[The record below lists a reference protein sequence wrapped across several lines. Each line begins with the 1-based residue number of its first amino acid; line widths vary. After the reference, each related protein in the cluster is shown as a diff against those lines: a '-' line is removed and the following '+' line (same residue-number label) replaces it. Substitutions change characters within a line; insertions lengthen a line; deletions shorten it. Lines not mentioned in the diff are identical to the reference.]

1 MDILGFE
8 FKKKSSAQP
17 AAAKDTEL
25 PTQEHPA
32 GLSPGG
38 SLLKAEPHTGTRFN
52 RKIIMAVVGGCL
64 LIGFF
69 AMISALQQPVKAT
82 PQEEAEI
89 KAAKDSSKPIT
100 SAVAADIIQ
109 EAPDSYSKL
118 SQYEADKLARQR
130 KNPKL
135 GEPVPP
141 VVGSLK
147 NPAQSIGSVNDVSKS
162 AISSYNSDGHSGGR
176 SQLSPEEKELIDS
189 RKSPIKFAGFQSAQS
204 SAGGSNNG
212 SGNPKSARS
221 MIEGLLKGG
230 GGEDGEGSG
239 GGMGGIMGAMSS
251 IAGAASGGGG
261 KDDQNMQTEKR
272 KFIEGEKK
280 NKDKNYYVQGSLN
293 QPVSAYE
300 VKSGSIIPGVMITG
314 INSDLP
320 GNIVAQ
326 VRENVFD
333 TVTGHY
339 LLIPQGTRIIGTYD
353 SKVAYAQERVL
364 IVWTRLIYPNG
375 DSIDLEG
382 MGGVDLSGYAGLSD
396 QVNNH
401 YLKLLGGVVLSTMLT
416 TSAKIAAGNNAA
428 GQADIP
434 QLAVSGASEQVSK
447 VGEKFT
453 EKNLS
458 VQPTLEITPGFKF
471 NVFVSKD
478 LILKPYRQS

>member
-1 MDILGFE
+1 MNILGFE
-8 FKKKSSAQP
+8 FKKIPSPRP
-17 AAAKDTEL
+17 ATAKETDL
-25 PTQEHPA
+25 PGQEQPA

-52 RKIIMAVVGGCL
+52 RKVITISVGVVL

-69 AMISALQQPVKAT
+69 AMVSALQPPKQAT
-82 PQEEAEI
+82 PQEEAEM
-89 KAAKDSSKPIT
+89 KAQKDSGKPVT
-100 SAVAADIIQ
+100 AAVTADFIQ
-109 EAPDSYSKL
+109 DAPDSYGKL
-118 SQYEADKLARQR
+118 SKYEADKLARQR
-130 KNPKL
+130 KAPQL
-135 GEPVPP
+135 GEPVPS
-141 VVGSLK
+141 VVGSLR
-147 NPAQSIGSVNDVSKS
+147 NPTQSIGSVNDVSKN
-162 AISSYNSDGHSGGR
+162 AISSYNSGGR
-176 SQLSPEEKELIDS
+176 SQLSPEEKELMDS
-189 RKSPIKFAGFQSAQS
+189 RKSPIKFSGFQSAQS
-204 SAGGSNNG
+204 GADTTNNS

-221 MIEGLLKGG
+221 MMEGLLKGG
-230 GGEDGEGSG
+230 NGEDGEG

-251 IAGAASGGGG
+251 LAGAAGGGGGG
-261 KDDQNMQTEKR
+261 KDDQNMQSEKR

-280 NKDKNYYVQGSLN
+280 NKDKNFYIKNLLQH
-293 QPVSAYE
+293 PVSAYE

-314 INSDLP
+314 ITSDLP
-320 GNIVAQ
+320 GNIVGQ

-333 TVTGHY
+333 TVTGQY
-339 LLIPQGTRIIGTYD
+339 LLIPQGTRILGTYD

-375 DSIDLEG
+375 DSLDLEG
-382 MGGVDLSGYAGLSD
+382 MGGVDLSGYAGLTD

-401 YLKLLGGVVLSTMLT
+401 YLKLLGGVILSTMLS

-434 QLAVSGASEQVSK
+434 QLAVAGASEQINK
-447 VGEKFT
+447 VGEKIV
-453 EKNLS
+453 EKNLN

>member
-1 MDILGFE
+1 
-8 FKKKSSAQP
+8 
-17 AAAKDTEL
+17 
-25 PTQEHPA
+25 
-32 GLSPGG
+32 
-38 SLLKAEPHTGTRFN
+38 
-52 RKIIMAVVGGCL
+52 
-64 LIGFF
+64 
-69 AMISALQQPVKAT
+69 
-82 PQEEAEI
+82 
-89 KAAKDSSKPIT
+89 
-100 SAVAADIIQ
+100 
-109 EAPDSYSKL
+109 
-118 SQYEADKLARQR
+118 
-130 KNPKL
+130 
-135 GEPVPP
+135 
-141 VVGSLK
+141 
-147 NPAQSIGSVNDVSKS
+147 
-162 AISSYNSDGHSGGR
+162 
-176 SQLSPEEKELIDS
+176 
-189 RKSPIKFAGFQSAQS
+189 
-204 SAGGSNNG
+204 
-212 SGNPKSARS
+212 